1 MTEKHKDLEKKKKR
15 KEKDLPKITEDFNSM
30 IKIVIYNSF
39 GLFYI
44 TFLVPYIANETLNVS
59 GFYIGF
65 LVSIQIF
72 GHLLSSIFVGFLTD
86 NSKITKAKLILIGSW
101 GRGFSYF
108 IIYIAVLTESLI
120 LLGVGTFSL
129 GFGVGFFWIPF
140 DTLISEKS
148 NKENRSYAFGKRDLE
163 IGKGI
168 MIGSFI
174 GFTLFGFG
182 TGYNLPDSII
192 YIPMIIFG
200 LANMYAG
207 TKFMQNVD
215 ESIKFEEE
223 NTKSDSINDDIFQK
237 NGSKKSKILL
247 VGLIFLLFVLF
258 LSNLNGSIAQPFI
271 QVYILENISNDPN
284 ALLYAYLPGGIIS
297 FTLAPKIG
305 NFVDKFNPAIAITI
319 SSIIGAIT
327 TYFLINTDSL
337 LVIAILWTL
346 DITIVSIAGLSI
358 QNLLSRISIN
368 NRGKIFGIQRFTNNI
383 GSIVGPLLGGF
394 TWDKFNHKT
403 PFLISIVVEL
413 FLIPFYWIAVK
424 FIIPHLA
431 EKTKKEVHIK
441 NFEKILT
448 KSALKSGK

>member
-1 MTEKHKDLEKKKKR
+1 MTENKILEN
-15 KEKDLPKITEDFNSM
+15 KEPPKITEDFNSM
-30 IKIVIYNSF
+30 VRIVLYNSL
-39 GLFYI
+39 GMFYI
-44 TFLVPYIANETLNVS
+44 TFLVPYIANETLS
-59 GFYIGF
+59 ATGFQIGF
-65 LVSIQIF
+65 LVSIQVF
-72 GHLLSSIFVGFLTD
+72 GHLLSSLFVGFLTD
-86 NSKITKAKLILIGSW
+86 NSKIAKAKLILIGSW
-101 GRGFSYF
+101 GRGVSYF

-182 TGYNLPDSII
+182 TGYNLPEFII

-207 TKFMQNVD
+207 TQFVRNID
-215 ESIKFEEE
+215 ESIKFGGDATNSE
-223 NTKSDSINDDIFQK
+223 SIKEDIFQ
-237 NGSKKSKILL
+237 NNRSSKSKVLL
-247 VGLIFLLFVLF
+247 LGLIFLLFVLF
-258 LSNLNGSIAQPFI
+258 LSSLNGSIAQPFI
-271 QVYILENISNDPN
+271 QVYILENISDDPN

-305 NFVDKFNPAIAITI
+305 DFVDKFNPALAITI

-327 TYFLINTDSL
+327 TYFLINTSSL
-337 LVIAILWTL
+337 VIIAILWTL
-346 DITIVSIAGLSI
+346 DITIVSVAGLSI
-358 QNLLSRISIN
+358 QNLLSRISVN

-383 GSIVGPLLGGF
+383 GSIVGPLLGGLA
-394 TWDKFNHKT
+394 WDIYNQKM

-413 FLIPFYWIAVK
+413 FLIPFYWVAVK
-424 FIIPHLA
+424 FILPHLA
-431 EKTKKEVHIK
+431 EKTKKEVQNK
-441 NFEKILT
+441 NLEEKELSIL
-448 KSALKSGK
+448 

>member
-1 MTEKHKDLEKKKKR
+1 MTEIPKDLEKKKR
-15 KEKDLPKITEDFNSM
+15 DKERPKITEDFNSM
-30 IKIVIYNSF
+30 IKCVFYNSF

-44 TFLVPYIANETLNVS
+44 TFLVPYIANETLAAT
-59 GFYIGF
+59 GFQIGL

-72 GHLLSSIFVGFLTD
+72 GHMLSSLFVGFLTD
-86 NSKITKAKLILIGSW
+86 NSKIAKAKLILIGSW

-108 IIYIAVLTESLI
+108 IIYVAVLTGSLI

-140 DTLISEKS
+140 DTLISQKS

-163 IGKGI
+163 MGKGI

-182 TGYNLPDSII
+182 TGYNLPDFII

-207 TKFMQNVD
+207 TKFMRNVD
-215 ESIKFEEE
+215 ESIKFEDD
-223 NTKSDSINDDIFQK
+223 NINLDSIDDDIFQK

-247 VGLIFLLFVLF
+247 VGLIFLLLVLF

-271 QVYILENISNDPN
+271 QVYILENISDDPS

-305 NFVDKFNPAIAITI
+305 NIVDKFNPAIAITI

-337 LVIAILWTL
+337 IIIAILWTL

-358 QNLLSRISIN
+358 QNLLSRISIK
-368 NRGKIFGIQRFTNNI
+368 NRGKIFGVQRFTKNI
-383 GSIVGPLLGGF
+383 GSIVGPILGGLA
-394 TWDKFNHKT
+394 WDNFNQKM

-424 FIIPHLA
+424 FILPHLA
-431 EKTKKEVHIK
+431 EKTKKEV
-441 NFEKILT
+441 L
-448 KSALKSGK
+448 LKK

>member
-1 MTEKHKDLEKKKKR
+1 MTENKILEN
-15 KEKDLPKITEDFNSM
+15 KEPSKITEDFNSM
-30 IKIVIYNSF
+30 IRIVLYNSL
-39 GLFYI
+39 GMFYI
-44 TFLVPYIANETLNVS
+44 TFLVPYIANETLS
-59 GFYIGF
+59 ATGFQIGF
-65 LVSIQIF
+65 LVSIQVF
-72 GHLLSSIFVGFLTD
+72 GHLLSSLFVGFLTD
-86 NSKITKAKLILIGSW
+86 NSKIAKAKLILIGSW
-101 GRGFSYF
+101 GRGGSYF

-182 TGYNLPDSII
+182 TEYNLPEFII

-207 TKFMQNVD
+207 TQFVRNID
-215 ESIKFEEE
+215 ESIKFGGDATNSE
-223 NTKSDSINDDIFQK
+223 SIKEDIFQ
-237 NGSKKSKILL
+237 NNRSSKSKVLL
-247 VGLIFLLFVLF
+247 LGLIFLLFVLF
-258 LSNLNGSIAQPFI
+258 LSSLNGSIAQPFI
-271 QVYILENISNDPN
+271 QVYILENISDDPN

-305 NFVDKFNPAIAITI
+305 DFVDKFNPALAITI

-327 TYFLINTDSL
+327 TYFLINTSSL
-337 LVIAILWTL
+337 VIIAILWTL
-346 DITIVSIAGLSI
+346 DITIVSVAGLSI
-358 QNLLSRISIN
+358 QNLLSRISVN

-383 GSIVGPLLGGF
+383 GSIVGPLLGGIA
-394 TWDKFNHKT
+394 WDIYNQKM

-413 FLIPFYWIAVK
+413 FLIPFYWVAVK
-424 FIIPHLA
+424 FILPHLA
-431 EKTKKEVHIK
+431 EKTKKEVQNK
-441 NFEKILT
+441 NLEKISE
-448 KSALKSGK
+448 K